1 MGAILS
7 AELLKFVWKAAL
19 LGTGIAMRGLLGAR
33 VVGWNRFHAA
43 HALRAAEV
51 ESVLQIVTR
60 VEPRLAVRY

>member
-7 AELLKFVWKAAL
+7 AESLKFVWKAAL
-19 LGTGIAMRGLLGAR
+19 LGTGIATRVLLGAR